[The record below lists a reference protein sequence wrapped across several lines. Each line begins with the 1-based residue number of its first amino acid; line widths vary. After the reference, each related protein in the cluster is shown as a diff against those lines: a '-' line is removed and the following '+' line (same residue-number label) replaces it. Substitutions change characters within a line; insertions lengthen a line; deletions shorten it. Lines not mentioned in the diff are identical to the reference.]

1 MRLGRLI
8 PFLLTFSLVGGISV
22 NAVAKDPSSATL
34 SPIAQERS
42 VEEVVLDGSQFPDW
56 SAGPEISAREPVLTS
71 LNSDCDDNHNCS
83 QASRVNNPLGGVAVD
98 RLLGYRWDAGSRE
111 FVQIPFQVDERFTR
125 YISNLASN
133 CNEAGPFCVGFGTY
147 SGADPQLSYVYDRE
161 GYRFTNHTADD
172 PCRAIMEPGDGPE
185 ADPTKGL
192 DDNDELVFLYR
203 DTGPEAPTTAPF
215 PEGVEQ
221 LRTVRLVDPSAP
233 DAAPRFAYVALA
245 DAENGAVPAFDAENG
260 YMRYVRDDTADLYKG
275 TSSNYGNA
283 PQGPYCNEDGEVVG
297 HGPRRPRET
306 AWVLS
311 PRYAVQYAGNWVL
324 RGFRVAEGE
333 RDEPLSSPSDYG
345 PPLVDQWKARAYQ
358 QKPGDTTPCCG
369 FQTEQDDW
377 GSTSVI
383 LGEKAGPVRVIRATW
398 GSNSGTNTVRQELFY
413 PDVVVQQA
421 YLRVHSIPP
430 LGGIFSYWDHTAGV
444 IEKYYNPQRPEGVDV
459 DGKND
464 EVFGTLYA
472 NPGGG
477 EFRVD
482 DDVPVVGP
490 VAVDA
495 PVGGDCFQY
504 CSDLDVTDP
513 TLNAAKTLTWE
524 QVSGNFGSM
533 VFTSAIEDLN
543 PGAAQAFMAIPYYR
557 DDACFDDGTGIDPG
571 PHLMPKRVDSPARPC
586 WDSDIDERP
595 TGDPAL
601 DVKWRQGLIGGHGVQ
616 VLFVAESDNAGT
628 TLPLTELASRT
639 RMVMLPGDPGNVG
652 EKYGSVDD
660 FPLRAIV
667 TPMTAAQGDDPG
679 KDETTVEFTEETDGD
694 APIGGTARL
703 VAKLTD
709 SDGPIGDAA
718 VKFEFQ
724 GATYDTTTA
733 DDGIASTEVTVD
745 GPAGEHAVVA
755 RFDGDNSR
763 LASSAETNLTALHHS
778 RVSFKAVKQGNQG
791 TVLVNARL
799 TDADTEV
806 GLSGRTLRIFIDGV
820 ERATVVTAENGDAQ
834 AQIEEGSP
842 QGKTFRVEFAKDDTY
857 AASSAEGVFR
867 RNSASG

>member
-1 MRLGRLI
+1 MPRLI
-8 PFLLTFSLVGGISV
+8 PFVLMFALVAGISV
-22 NAVAKDPSSATL
+22 NAEIRAEAQGPPDTL

-42 VEEVVLDGSQFPDW
+42 VEAVVLEGSQFPDW

-83 QASRVNNPLGGVAVD
+83 QASRVNNPLEGVAVD
-98 RLLGYRWDAGSRE
+98 RLLGYSWDADSQA

-133 CNEAGPFCVGFGTY
+133 CSEAGPFCAGFGMY

-161 GYRFTNHTADD
+161 GYRFTSNTEND
-172 PCRAIMEPGDGPE
+172 PCTATMEPGDGPE
-185 ADPTKGL
+185 PDPTKGL
-192 DDNDELVFLYR
+192 DDNDELAFLYR
-203 DTGPEAPTTAPF
+203 DTASEAPATAPF
-215 PEGVEQ
+215 PDGVEQ
-221 LRTVRLVDPSAP
+221 MRAVRLADPSAP

-245 DAENGAVPAFDAENG
+245 DAEDGAAPAFDAENG
-260 YMRYVRDDTADLYKG
+260 YMRYVRDDTADLYMQ

-283 PQGPYCNEDGEVVG
+283 PQGPYCNEDGVVVG

-324 RGFRVAEGE
+324 RGFRVADGD
-333 RDEPLSSPSDYG
+333 RDEPLNSPSDYG

-377 GSTSVI
+377 GKSSVL

-444 IEKYYNPQRPEGVDV
+444 IETYYNRQRPDGVKV

-477 EFRVD
+477 ELRVD

-490 VAVDA
+490 VAVEA
-495 PVGGDCFQY
+495 PVGQDCFLY

-513 TLNAAKTLTWE
+513 TLNGLKTLSWE
-524 QVSGNFGSM
+524 QVSGQFGSM
-533 VFTSAIEDLN
+533 VFTSSIEDLN

-557 DDACFDDGTGIDPG
+557 DDACFDDGTGINPG
-571 PHLMPKRVDSPARPC
+571 PHLLPKQVDDPERPC
-586 WDSDIDERP
+586 WDSDVDERP
-595 TGDPAL
+595 TGDPAH

-639 RMVMLPGDPGNVG
+639 TMVMLPGNPGNVG
-652 EKYGSVDD
+652 ERYGSVDE
-660 FPLRAIV
+660 LSLHTLV
-667 TPMTAAQGDDPG
+667 TPRAAPQ
-679 KDETTVEFTEETDGD
+679 
-694 APIGGTARL
+694 APKRESG
-703 VAKLTD
+703 
-709 SDGPIGDAA
+709 
-718 VKFEFQ
+718 
-724 GATYDTTTA
+724 
-733 DDGIASTEVTVD
+733 
-745 GPAGEHAVVA
+745 
-755 RFDGDNSR
+755 
-763 LASSAETNLTALHHS
+763 
-778 RVSFKAVKQGNQG
+778 VSFKAVKQGNQG

-799 TDADTEV
+799 TDDDTQD
-806 GLSGRTLRIFIDGV
+806 GLVDRELRIFVDDKL
-820 ERATVVTAENGDAQ
+820 RATAWTAENGDAQ
-834 AQIEEGSP
+834 VQIAEGSP
-842 QGKTFRVEFAKDDTY
+842 QGKTFRVEFAGDDRY
-857 AASSAEGVFR
+857 APSSAEGEFNKNR
-867 RNSASG
+867 ASG

>member
-1 MRLGRLI
+1 VRSPRLS
-8 PFLLTFSLVGGISV
+8 PFVLALALVIGISF
-22 NAVAKDPSSATL
+22 NAVAREPSSDTL

-42 VEEVVLDGSQFPDW
+42 VEAVVLDGSQFPDW
-56 SAGPEISAREPVLTS
+56 SAGPEISAREPVVTS
-71 LNSDCDDNHNCS
+71 QNSDCDDNHSCS
-83 QASRVNNPLGGVAVD
+83 NASRVDNPREGVAVD
-98 RLLGYRWDAGSRE
+98 RLLGYSWDADLQR

-133 CNEAGPFCVGFGTY
+133 CNEAGPVCVGFGTY
-147 SGADPQLSYVYDRE
+147 SAADPQLSYVYDRE
-161 GYRFTNHTADD
+161 GFRFTSNTADD
-172 PCRAIMEPGDGPE
+172 PCRATMEPGDGPE

-203 DTGPEAPTTAPF
+203 DTGPEAPAAAPF

-221 LRTVRLVDPSAP
+221 LRSVRIVDPSAP

-245 DAENGAVPAFDAENG
+245 AAENGAVPAFDAENG

-283 PQGPYCNEDGEVVG
+283 PRGSYCNEDGEVIG
-297 HGPRRPRET
+297 SGPRRPRET

-324 RGFRVAEGE
+324 RGFRVAGGD

-377 GSTSVI
+377 GESSVL

-413 PDVVVQQA
+413 PEVVVQQA

-459 DGKND
+459 DGRND

-477 EFRVD
+477 ELRVD

-495 PVGGDCFQY
+495 QLGGDCFQY

-513 TLNAAKTLTWE
+513 TLNGVTNLMWE
-524 QVSGNFGSM
+524 QVSGEFGSM
-533 VFTSAIEDLN
+533 VFTSAIENLT
-543 PGAAQAFMAIPYYR
+543 PGAAQAFLAIPYYR

-571 PHLMPKRVDSPARPC
+571 PHLTPKRVDSPERPC
-586 WDSDIDERP
+586 WDAAVDERP
-595 TGDPAL
+595 TGDPAH
-601 DVKWRQGLIGGHGVQ
+601 DVRWRQGLIGGHGVQ

-652 EKYGSVDD
+652 ERYGSVDD
-660 FPLRAIV
+660 LPLQAIV
-667 TPMTAAQGDDPG
+667 TPMTAPQGDPG
-679 KDETTVEFTEETDGD
+679 KGETTVEFTEETDG
-694 APIGGTARL
+694 AALIGGTARL
-703 VAKLTD
+703 AAKLTD
-709 SDGPIGDAA
+709 SDGPVGDA
-718 VKFEFQ
+718 VVRFEFQ
-724 GATYDTTTA
+724 DATYEATTTDA
-733 DDGIASTEVTVD
+733 GIASTEVPVD
-745 GPAGEHAVVA
+745 GPAGEHAVVV
-755 RFDGDNSR
+755 RFDGDDSR
-763 LASSAETNLTALHHS
+763 SASSAETNLTALHQS
-778 RVSFKAVKQGNQG
+778 RVSFNAVRQGNKG
-791 TVLVNARL
+791 TVLVHARL

-806 GLSGRTLRIFIDGV
+806 GLGGRTVRFFVDGV
-820 ERATVVTAENGDAQ
+820 ERAAVLTAENGEARV
-834 AQIEEGSP
+834 QITEESP
-842 QGKTFRVEFAKDDTY
+842 QGARFRVEFAGDDRY
-857 AASSAEGVFR
+857 AASSAEGVFNGKR
-867 RNSASG
+867 ASG